1 MNTRDALRTKA
12 TEFYIDKAKHDKE
25 QQPFREEIR
34 ISYYEALKKQW
45 KNKQQTLKSADRA
58 EKYSFTHP
66 MT

>member
-34 ISYYEALKKQW
+34 IS
-45 KNKQQTLKSADRA
+45 
-58 EKYSFTHP
+58 
-66 MT
+66 